1 MVVLILLL
9 LTSSIAHVAGFVS
22 NRLAIVK
29 RSSSIVRSTPYEK
42 FDYSAQWYPVALA
55 RDVIHSKPYLVT
67 LFDVDYVITRIPS
80 NSKPKRRKRRV
91 SLESYEDETVYAVID
106 RCPHKS
112 ASLSEGLV
120 VKHADEHIPR
130 FQCAYHGWM
139 FDGKNGKCVM
149 VPQSPDSENYGTRA
163 DITAVPAL
171 IQQGIIYLYP
181 YGGLEEALTKPLPP
195 RLVGF
200 DQQESHG
207 KAMFWVM
214 RDLDVDW
221 TIIIDNFLDPDHGLF
236 AHQVPWLDLG
246 SASQDHHM
254 LVKEKFSAESFI
266 LRTVVDHCP
275 KFSSTKEQN
284 ENTMRSDVELKKA
297 VTTLHYPSHW
307 VTGAAEVLDG
317 DAIDAD
323 DEIANFTPFVE
334 CKISPVGTGRS
345 RLILFFTLPFQY
357 PSWLPLPFHFL
368 GPIFL
373 NNFLD
378 DDTHLLATT
387 QKYVLEAEAK
397 SLRTNTKGVGHR
409 SLSVLRSPSD
419 LVFKRLYKFFDES
432 LPRVPNRKDV
442 LLNNY
447 LSASKVPT
455 PPRTQTL
462 DRYKQHTK
470 ISPDSLSLVQKCK
483 AIRRLSKVCIAMLAT
498 KVIISSRQMSV
509 RGVKGAAACFLMAVI
524 SLVTSIKLEEAFHFS
539 FPESRRDRSL
549 AKIDSLWKQ
558 H

>member
-29 RSSSIVRSTPYEK
+29 RSSSIVRSTAYEK

-80 NSKPKRRKRRV
+80 KRKQKRRTRRV
-91 SLESYEDETVYAVID
+91 SMESYEDETVYAVID

-130 FQCAYHGWM
+130 FQCAFHGWM

-149 VPQSPDSENYGTRA
+149 VPQSPDSENYGARA

-181 YGGLEEALTKPLPP
+181 YGGLEEALIKPLPP

-254 LVKEKFSAESFI
+254 LVKEKCTDESFI
-266 LRTVVDHCP
+266 LRTIVDHCP
-275 KFSSTKEQN
+275 KFSSTKE
-284 ENTMRSDVELKKA
+284 SDVELKKA
-297 VTTLHYPSHW
+297 VTTLTYPSHW
-307 VTGAAEVLDG
+307 VTGAAKVLDG
-317 DAIDAD
+317 DDIEAD
-323 DEIANFTPFVE
+323 DKIANFTPFVE

-345 RLILFFTLPFQY
+345 RLMLFFTLPFQY
-357 PSWLPLPFHFL
+357 PSWLPYPFHFL
-368 GPIFL
+368 GQIFL

-397 SLRTNTKGVGHR
+397 SLRTNTKVVGHR

-432 LPRVPNRKDV
+432 LPRVPNRSDV

-447 LSASKVPT
+447 LSASKAPT

-470 ISPDSLSLVQKCK
+470 ISPNSLSLVQKCK
-483 AIRRLSKVCIAMLAT
+483 AIQRLSKVCIAVLAT
-498 KVIISSRQMSV
+498 KVIASSRQMYV
-509 RGVKGAAACFLMAVI
+509 RGVKGAAACFLIAVI
-524 SLVTSIKLEEAFHFS
+524 SLMTSVKLEEAFHFN

-558 H
+558 Y